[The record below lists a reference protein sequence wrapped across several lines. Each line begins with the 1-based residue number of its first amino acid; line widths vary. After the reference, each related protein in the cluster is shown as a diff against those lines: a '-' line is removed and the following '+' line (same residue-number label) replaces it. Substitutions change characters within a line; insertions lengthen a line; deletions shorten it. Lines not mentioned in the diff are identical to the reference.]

1 MAWPEEART
10 WELGPQGTAQ
20 QDVGAAEPDRGGGGG
35 SVPAEQV
42 RPGVPQA
49 LPRQRDRYVS
59 FTVGEFNFQFYFE
72 SIAASCFQGW
82 SVVGWD

>member
-1 MAWPEEART
+1 M
-10 WELGPQGTAQ
+10 
-20 QDVGAAEPDRGGGGG
+20 GAAEPDRGGGGG
-35 SVPAEQV
+35 SVPPKQV

-72 SIAASCFQGW
+72 SIAARFLLPGCGRLGLAFGC
-82 SVVGWD
+82 